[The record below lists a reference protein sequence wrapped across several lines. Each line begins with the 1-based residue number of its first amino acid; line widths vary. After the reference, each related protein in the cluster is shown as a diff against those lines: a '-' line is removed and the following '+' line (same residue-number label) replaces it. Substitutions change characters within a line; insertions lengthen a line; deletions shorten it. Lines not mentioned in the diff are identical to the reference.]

1 VAATAAVVVEGA
13 PPPPDDDDD
22 LAAGPPLGRAEVA
35 QGLAVRAAIL
45 ARRACC
51 SAVRGAYSS
60 YDDDDDDCCCRFL
73 DEDGGSAPPLADV
86 ECLDV
91 DGVAKPKDEDDAAG
105 VDRPDESLEQTMT
118 ASAAAASA
126 AAAADSGQQTADGCG
141 MTINLLIGKLR
152 GRVRQWM
159 GCQRWMGV

>member
-1 VAATAAVVVEGA
+1 MVVEGA

-35 QGLAVRAAIL
+35 QGPAVRAAIL
-45 ARRACC
+45 ARRARC

-60 YDDDDDDCCCRFL
+60 YDDDDDDDCCCHFL
-73 DEDGGSAPPLADV
+73 DEDGGSAPPPADV

-105 VDRPDESLEQTMT
+105 VDRPNESLEQTTT
-118 ASAAAASA
+118 ASAAAAAVA
-126 AAAADSGQQTADGCG
+126 AAAADS
-141 MTINLLIGKLR
+141 
-152 GRVRQWM
+152 
-159 GCQRWMGV
+159 